1 MRKDRD
7 VSYRRHYHPEVEQK
21 NRMIRNLCMLG
32 IIVLLLIGL
41 FLFSGSVYINTHY
54 LLISVFVL
62 VGGLLPVFVSF
73 EQRRPQAREVVLL
86 AVMTALCVG
95 VNVLCSHTIPL
106 HAGTMLVILTGISL
120 GPEAGFLVG
129 ALGRLIC
136 NFFDGQGPWTPW
148 QMLTWGLLGLL
159 AGLVFYRS
167 RGRRKRIA
175 GNGTAGVINPDED
188 NKQKNSLQDSILCM
202 TVFTFFAVF
211 ILYGGVMNLSAWVM
225 SHAMSPTDTPLT
237 KEALLAIYAT
247 GVPYDILHGA
257 GAAVC
262 MFLFGDI
269 LLQKIRRVQIKFGIY
284 IGEERRR

>member
-1 MRKDRD
+1 MRRNRD
-7 VSYRRHYHPEVEQK
+7 VSYRRHYQPEVEQK
-21 NRMIRNLCMLG
+21 KRLIRNLCMLG
-32 IIVLLLIGL
+32 VIVLLLAGL
-41 FLFSGSVYINTHY
+41 FLFSRSPYINTHY
-54 LLISVFVL
+54 LLVSVL
-62 VGGLLPVFVSF
+62 VLIGGLLPIFVSF

-148 QMLTWGLLGLL
+148 QMLTWGLLGLV

-167 RGRRKRIA
+167 HGRR
-175 GNGTAGVINPDED
+175 
-188 NKQKNSLQDSILCM
+188 SILCM
-202 TVFTFFAVF
+202 TAFTFCSVF
-211 ILYGGVMNLSAWVM
+211 ILYGGVMNLAAWLM
-225 SHAMSPTDTPLT
+225 SHAMSPGDTPLT
-237 KEALLAIYAT
+237 KEALLAVYAT

>member
-1 MRKDRD
+1 MKRNRD
-7 VSYRRHYHPEVEQK
+7 VSYRRHYQPEVERK
-21 NRMIRNLCMLG
+21 KRLVRNLCLLG
-32 IIVLLLIGL
+32 VIVLLLACL
-41 FLFSGSVYINTHY
+41 FLFSQLAYMNTHY
-54 LLISVFVL
+54 LLVSVFVL
-62 VGGLLPVFVSF
+62 AGGLLPVFVSF

-106 HAGTMLVILTGISL
+106 HAGTMLVILTGIAL

-129 ALGRLIC
+129 ALGRLVC

-159 AGLVFYRS
+159 AGLVFYRGGS
-167 RGRRKRIA
+167 RRKRID
-175 GNGTAGVINPDED
+175 GNGVFGRNP
-188 NKQKNSLQDSILCM
+188 NSDGKEKKSISLRESILCM
-202 TVFTFFAVF
+202 TVFTFLSVF
-211 ILYGGVMNLSAWVM
+211 IIYGGVMNLAAWLM

-237 KEALLAIYAT
+237 LEELLVIYVT
-247 GVPYDILHGA
+247 GAPYDILHGA
-257 GAAVC
+257 GAAIC

-284 IGEERRR
+284 IG

>member
-1 MRKDRD
+1 MRRNRD
-7 VSYRRHYHPEVEQK
+7 VSYRRHYHPEIEQRK
-21 NRMIRNLCMLG
+21 RLIRNFSLLG
-32 IIVLLLIGL
+32 VILLLLIAL
-41 FLFSGSVYINTHY
+41 FFFSQSVYINTHY
-54 LLISVFVL
+54 LFVSVIVLI
-62 VGGLLPVFVSF
+62 GGLLPVFISF
-73 EQRRPQAREVVLL
+73 EQRKPQAREVVLL

-95 VNVLCSHTIPL
+95 VNVLCSHTIPI

-167 RGRRKRIA
+167 HKRRRKTKCNDA
-175 GNGTAGVINPDED
+175 SVGTLDSST
-188 NKQKNSLQDSILCM
+188 QKKRKTSLQESILCM
-202 TVFTFFAVF
+202 TIFTFFSVF
-211 ILYGGVMNLSAWVM
+211 IIYGGVMNLSAWIM
-225 SHAMSPTDTPLT
+225 SHAASPADTPLT
-237 KEALLAIYAT
+237 KEALLAVYAT

-257 GAAVC
+257 GAALC
-262 MFLFGDI
+262 MFLFGDV

-284 IGEERRR
+284 IGEER